1 MINILIVT
9 DDEKKNNI
17 LSKTILKM
25 GYNVTC
31 FVNENEIL
39 KLVSLNPPNVIVV
52 DCETKNIDISLFL
65 KKIKVQFKGD
75 NLLITTIV
83 PKDFKNYEKI
93 KLSDFVINDFKD
105 ENLFKQIINS
115 CLKLKS
121 TLDTLSKNNQE
132 LALNLYQL
140 DVMYNTSSKLAGTLD
155 KTKLIDIM
163 LDGLEKSL
171 SFQLSYTL
179 IYNAQDD
186 LTLIINS
193 LHPLSK
199 RFEQAIKL
207 RALLSYNNLFDKKE
221 ALCELD
227 SYNIK
232 TIKNVKHPFNEYDLN
247 IFNNDS
253 LFAPIATE
261 EKFFGLIEVFREE
274 EFSQEDVTCFQTIAK
289 QVSLPLESAI
299 LYEEIKNA
307 NIRLEQLERLKSDF
321 ISIVSHEL
329 RTPLTAIKNSLDI
342 VINGKTGELSPAG
355 HKFMDM
361 AKRNVERLSG
371 IINDLLDLS
380 KVEAG
385 KMEFRFKKENINPTI
400 DFVKNTFENLAKEKN
415 IKILSNLSN
424 DDVKLYVDS
433 SRIEQIL
440 GNLISNAIKFTP
452 QNGEIEIQTQVI
464 EGENINENLLYDQD
478 IKFLNRTGKYF
489 KISVKDNGI
498 GIEKENINKVFDKF
512 RQIENSL
519 NRKTGGTGLGLPIA
533 KQLVNAHNGFIWVES
548 KVKEYTKFSFCLPI
562 LNDRE
567 VFFVNLRRRFDN
579 VVQNKQSL
587 GIVSISE
594 PLDLEKS
601 LIKDIKDKNLML
613 IRQKTQ
619 EENDFYF
626 EDGNMRYYYT
636 LINNADKFAL
646 DFIFKKIE
654 THIKNTQLND
664 FCDKIIFSSVLYPN
678 ECDNIN
684 DLLNKIMDKNVGK
697 IKIKGKK

>member
-1 MINILIVT
+1 MINILLVS
-9 DDEKKNNI
+9 DNEDKK
-17 LSKTILKM
+17 SVVSQAILKM

-39 KLVSLNPPNVIVV
+39 KLISLNPPSVIVI
-52 DCETKNIDISLFL
+52 DCDTKNIDISLFL

-75 NLLITTIV
+75 NLLVTTIV
-83 PKDFKNYEKI
+83 PKDFKNYEEI

-105 ENLFKQIINS
+105 ENLLKQTINS
-115 CLKLKS
+115 CLKLKN

-227 SYNIK
+227 AYNIK
-232 TIKNVKHPFNEYDLN
+232 TIKHIKHPFNEYDLN

-342 VINGKTGELSPAG
+342 VLNGKTGELSPAG

-400 DFVKNTFENLAKEKN
+400 EFVKSTFENLAKEKN
-415 IKILSNLSN
+415 IKIKSNLIN
-424 DDVKLYVDS
+424 DNPKLYVDS

-452 QNGEIEIQTQVI
+452 ENGQIEIQTQI
-464 EGENINENLLYDQD
+464 IDGENINENLLYDQD
-478 IKFLNRTGKYF
+478 IKFLNKTGKYY

-498 GIEKENINKVFDKF
+498 GIEKEDINKVFDKF

-567 VFFVNLRRRFDN
+567 VFLVNLRRRFDN

-594 PLDLEKS
+594 PLGLKKS
-601 LIKDIKDKNLML
+601 LIQDIKDKNLML

-626 EDGNMRYYYT
+626 EDDNMKYYYT

-697 IKIKGKK
+697 IKIEGKK